1 MFPHPLCTYSRQ
13 DGHSVQEKLRI
24 HITSTG
30 MSWGNTYSC
39 DLSGKQ
45 VKPHTECYEMM
56 KQVLWF
62 MAESTWYCQPTS
74 LSQLSIPPT
83 PRTAAAIV
91 R

>member
-1 MFPHPLCTYSRQ
+1 MFPHPLCTYLRQ
-13 DGHSVQEKLRI
+13 DGRSVQEKLRI
-24 HITSTG
+24 HITFTG
-30 MSWGNTYSC
+30 MSWG
-39 DLSGKQ
+39 KQ
-45 VKPHTECYEMM
+45 TLVRLDRRQARPQTKCYEIM

-62 MAESTWYCQPTS
+62 MDESTWYCQPTS

>member
-1 MFPHPLCTYSRQ
+1 MFPHPLCTYLRQ
-13 DGHSVQEKLRI
+13 DGRSVQEKLRI
-24 HITSTG
+24 HITLTG
-30 MSWGNTYSC
+30 MSWGKDTLVRL
-39 DLSGKQ
+39 DRKQ
-45 VKPHTECYEMM
+45 ARPQTECYEIM

-62 MAESTWYCQPTS
+62 RDESTWYCQPTS

>member
-1 MFPHPLCTYSRQ
+1 MFPDSLCTYFRQ

-24 HITSTG
+24 HITSTE
-30 MSWGNTYSC
+30 MSWGKDTLVRL
-39 DLSGKQ
+39 DRRQARPQTKG
-45 VKPHTECYEMM
+45 YEIM

-62 MAESTWYCQPTS
+62 MDESTWYCQPTS

>member
-1 MFPHPLCTYSRQ
+1 MFPNHSGMHLRQ
-13 DGHSVQEKLRI
+13 DGRSVQGKPHI
-24 HITSTG
+24 HIAWAV
-30 MSWGNTYSC
+30 MSWGNTCSC